1 MKDVDVKASLKDMAA
16 KGTQAVAKFTKQSAE
31 TDKAVKKAL
40 AEQSV
45 EHLIS
50 YEDAIRIIYCLMM
63 VDRTVS
69 EEETEKFNDIG
80 KQIDPLFTY
89 YRDRVIE
96 ECQTEFAKAVDD
108 EDYYDVVHDYVGQ
121 AIRNSDVKMIK
132 QSTGNPFIG
141 ICLRLRM

>member
-45 EHLIS
+45 EHLSS

-80 KQIDPLFTY
+80 KQIDPCLP
-89 YRDRVIE
+89 I
-96 ECQTEFAKAVDD
+96 TE
-108 EDYYDVVHDYVGQ
+108 
-121 AIRNSDVKMIK
+121 
-132 QSTGNPFIG
+132 TGLLKNAG
-141 ICLRLRM
+141 LSLLRL